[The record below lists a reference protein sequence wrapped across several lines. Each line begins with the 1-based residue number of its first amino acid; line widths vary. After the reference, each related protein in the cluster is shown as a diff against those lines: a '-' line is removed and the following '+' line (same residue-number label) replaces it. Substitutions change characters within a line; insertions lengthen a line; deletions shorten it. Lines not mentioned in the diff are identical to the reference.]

1 MSHEKHNVRIRQVR
15 FSMYDYCV
23 YIFVQSDETCKENV

>member
-1 MSHEKHNVRIRQVR
+1 MSLEKYNMRIKQVR

-23 YIFVQSDETCKENV
+23 YIFVQSDETCKKSL